1 MISTE
6 DSIIRLII
14 ALILGGL
21 IGYERQAQSKSA
33 GLRTHT
39 LVCVGS
45 CLCMIISINIA
56 MDYYFTFGYN
66 NSDPE
71 RIAAQVVSGV
81 GFIGAGTILANQK
94 DRSVRGLTTAAGLW
108 AVSAIGLVVFLV
120 LTVFVRLDARLE
132 GRFHKKYVMHL
143 VMKNNIGQARKLS
156 TFIHDHHM
164 HIKTFHSHND
174 DDAPLADIDI
184 ELKAAH
190 HMDET
195 EIISQLLAMK
205 GIKQAT
211 FHVDDGSQ
219 GQENHGH

>member
-108 AVSAIGLVVFLV
+108 AVSAIGSSSVQAISPLPVWRRPDFPGPDGL
-120 LTVFVRLDARLE
+120 RPPRCPP
-132 GRFHKKYVMHL
+132 GRALPQEVCH
-143 VMKNNIGQARKLS
+143 AP
-156 TFIHDHHM
+156 
-164 HIKTFHSHND
+164 SHEEQYR
-174 DDAPLADIDI
+174 PGP
-184 ELKAAH
+184 
-190 HMDET
+190 
-195 EIISQLLAMK
+195 EIIDVHPRSSYAYQNVPFA
-205 GIKQAT
+205 
-211 FHVDDGSQ
+211 
-219 GQENHGH
+219 